1 MASEKY
7 AVPIPPFSD
16 GPRIS
21 YVAMQTRANWCPQDS
36 SIGRLGNTQSSV
48 ITSGSKRRRS
58 PSEVWGMELFGPL
71 ARYDLKPFVSWRGAD
86 TQMQIAPR
94 AVDLEVPPS
103 EIAPAIFR

>member
-1 MASEKY
+1 MVENLVCSY
-7 AVPIPPFSD
+7 ADTRELVP
-16 GPRIS
+16 
-21 YVAMQTRANWCPQDS
+21 A
-36 SIGRLGNTQSSV
+36 RLFNRKIGNTQSSV